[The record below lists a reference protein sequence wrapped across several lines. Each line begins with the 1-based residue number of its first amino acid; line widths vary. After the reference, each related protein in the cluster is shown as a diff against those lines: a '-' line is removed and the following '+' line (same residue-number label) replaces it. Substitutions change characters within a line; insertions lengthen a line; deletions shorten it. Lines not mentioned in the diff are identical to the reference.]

1 MLMALDLKRTYTA
14 ILDNAYQVSYEKIEN
29 KIGSLDFTMPLDDP
43 KNEFIAEMQWVELTD
58 NENEYIGLY
67 RVMPTTILSYLVVT
81 KLKTKQRKRP
91 FNFY

>member
-43 KNEFIAEMQWVELTD
+43 KNEFIEEIDDKEDIIDKLHDVKIQ
-58 NENEYIGLY
+58 
-67 RVMPTTILSYLVVT
+67 PTIQDTEKHTQAID
-81 KLKTKQRKRP
+81 Q
-91 FNFY
+91 